1 MTRIGIVSEYYDPE
15 GGSAVVPGF
24 IARALVKRG
33 MQVEV
38 LTGFPNYPQG
48 VVYPGYRQRPHTKEV
63 LEGVVVHRVPLYP
76 NHSMKASQRMVSYA
90 SFAATSTFGMRYLRQ
105 CDAILVHSTPVTP
118 GIGPAI
124 RRVFRDRPVVTMI
137 QDLWPE
143 TLLHSGFA
151 GNGLP
156 WRITQSLAES
166 LSDAIYRRSDA
177 IAVISPGMIE
187 ALVERG
193 IPKEKV
199 HLIHNWVPV
208 ELLPP
213 ANHNPKPTKAEGKTN
228 HVKVIYAGNL
238 GDPQAVRTILDAA
251 SILKD
256 RKEIEFVFVGSGV
269 LEQELKDRTAKE
281 GLNQVS
287 FLGARPITEIA
298 TLVSQ
303 SDIQLVTLAPSKI
316 FEITIPSKLQFSLGF
331 GRPIVAAVNGDPA
344 AVARDSGAAIVCVP
358 GNSAELAKAIS
369 QATNLTHEQRDLMGR
384 SGRNYFDQ
392 HFTEQVGGDA
402 LAGLLQTVIENA
414 KRKG

>member
-1 MTRIGIVSEYYDPE
+1 
-15 GGSAVVPGF
+15 
-24 IARALVKRG
+24 
-33 MQVEV
+33 
-38 LTGFPNYPQG
+38 
-48 VVYPGYRQRPHTKEV
+48 
-63 LEGVVVHRVPLYP
+63 
-76 NHSMKASQRMVSYA
+76 MKASQRIASYA
-90 SFAATSTFGMRYLRQ
+90 SFAASSTLGMHYLRN

-124 RRVFRDRPVVTMI
+124 RRVFRNRPVVTMI

-156 WRITQSLAES
+156 WRITQSLAKS
-166 LSDAIYRRSDA
+166 VSDAIYRRSDA

-193 IPKEKV
+193 ISREKV
-199 HLIHNWVPV
+199 HLIHNWVPN

-213 ANHNPKPTKAEGKTN
+213 AIHNPKPAKDKEIN

-251 SILKD
+251 SILQD

-269 LEQELKDRTAKE
+269 LEQELKDRALKE

-298 TLVSQ
+298 TLVAQ

-331 GRPIVAAVNGDPA
+331 GRAIVAAVNGDPA
-344 AVARDSGAAIVCVP
+344 AVAQESGGAIVCPP

-369 QATNLTHEQRDLMGR
+369 QAANLTREQRELMGR
-384 SGRNYFDQ
+384 SGRSYFDQ
-392 HFTEQVGGDA
+392 HFTEKVGGDA

-414 KRKG
+414 NRKG